1 MDYPPNDGDQGQFP
15 PPQPNTSYPPQQPG
29 ASYPLS
35 QPPYPYQPPP
45 PPVPPKKGTSP
56 ALWVAI
62 GVIVVL
68 FLGLFSISL
77 HTSSQNTLT
86 TTNTSTTTQDTP
98 QPTDTPVPTTTTP
111 SITDQVTQA
120 LGATLDPNDTVYD
133 TVNESNGAVAVDVY
147 TITTVSLDDGGH
159 ARIFAVEK
167 AIWQANISGISS
179 VQATVYELD
188 TDGTQIPMYKA
199 IVSAD
204 RAQSI
209 PWDSISPDAA
219 WRLQYNET
227 WTCRGGIGCPYTTPV
242 TNGP

>member
-1 MDYPPNDGDQGQFP
+1 
-15 PPQPNTSYPPQQPG
+15 
-29 ASYPLS
+29 
-35 QPPYPYQPPP
+35 
-45 PPVPPKKGTSP
+45 
-56 ALWVAI
+56 VAI

-147 TITTVSLDDGGH
+147 TTTTVSLDDGGH

>member
-1 MDYPPNDGDQGQFP
+1 MDYPPNDDNQSQFT
-15 PPQPNTSYPPQQPG
+15 PQP
-29 ASYPLS
+29 
-35 QPPYPYQPPP
+35 QPPP
-45 PPVPPKKGTSP
+45 PDDHQQQQPPQPHQPEEEKWEQHP
-56 ALWVAI
+56 LDYYY
-62 GVIVVL
+62 
-68 FLGLFSISL
+68 
-77 HTSSQNTLT
+77 Q
-86 TTNTSTTTQDTP
+86 QQPPQP

-147 TITTVSLDDGGH
+147 TTTTVSLDDGGH